1 MRWERA
7 EVCSGPLGPRPPRPG
22 SSPQGGWPGPP
33 RPARTEAAAGAGSAL
48 RSVRPQG
55 PRAAWLTCG
64 PPAGTF
70 LHREG
75 QVLRGSANPR
85 GGGGGGERRNTCR
98 GKTHLSLPR
107 GNTVPSTGSVG
118 AQPLPGPQSS
128 ALGEQLPGRGG
139 SCRRAARLFSRFGF
153 RVGHPPALPPFLWA
167 SGLEAVAQPGGSLL
181 GVMEGSGGGGHC
193 LVPFAPDG
201 NEKTELVPQ
210 VCFSFVWDFP
220 SRVPWL
226 QQRG

>member
-55 PRAAWLTCG
+55 PRAAWLTRG

-85 GGGGGGERRNTCR
+85 GRGGRGAAREETPAVARPTFRSLGATRFLPPGRSGPSPCRVPRALPWGSSSRVGVGRAGELPASSPGSDSEWAPSCSAPFPLGLWAGGRCPAWRVSPGGDGRVWGGG
-98 GKTHLSLPR
+98 
-107 GNTVPSTGSVG
+107 
-118 AQPLPGPQSS
+118 PLPCTICS
-128 ALGEQLPGRGG
+128 
-139 SCRRAARLFSRFGF
+139 
-153 RVGHPPALPPFLWA
+153 
-167 SGLEAVAQPGGSLL
+167 
-181 GVMEGSGGGGHC
+181 
-193 LVPFAPDG
+193 
-201 NEKTELVPQ
+201 
-210 VCFSFVWDFP
+210 
-220 SRVPWL
+220 
-226 QQRG
+226 

>member
-7 EVCSGPLGPRPPRPG
+7 EVCSGPLGPRPRRPG
-22 SSPQGGWPGPP
+22 SSPRGRWPGPP

-55 PRAAWLTCG
+55 PRAAWLTRG

-85 GGGGGGERRNTCR
+85 GGGGRRE
-98 GKTHLSLPR
+98 KKHLPWQDPPFA
-107 GNTVPSTGSVG
+107 PSGQHGSFHRV
-118 AQPLPGPQSS
+118 
-128 ALGEQLPGRGG
+128 GRGPALAG
-139 SCRRAARLFSRFGF
+139 SPELCPGGAAPGSGWVVQESCPPLFQVRIQSGR
-153 RVGHPPALPPFLWA
+153 PPALPPFLWA

-210 VCFSFVWDFP
+210 VCSSFVWDFP